1 MDIRIGISD
10 SPREIDLELA
20 EGTTQEQVVEMI
32 ESSIAS
38 GSSIVWLSDKK
49 GRRLGI
55 FASKLAYV
63 DVGATKEE
71 RRVGFGA
78 P

>member
-10 SPREIDLELA
+10 SPREMDLELP
-20 EGTTQEQVVEMI
+20 EGTTQEQFI
-32 ESSIAS
+32 ESLEASISS
-38 GSSIVWLSDKK
+38 GSSIVWIQDKK
-49 GRRLGI
+49 GHRLGV
-55 FASKLAYV
+55 FVSKLAYV
-63 DVGATKEE
+63 EVGATKED

>member
-10 SPREIDLELA
+10 SPREIDLELP
-20 EGTTQEQVVEMI
+20 EGTTQDEFIASLEA
-32 ESSIAS
+32 SISS
-38 GSSIVWLSDKK
+38 GSSIIWIADKK
-49 GRRLGI
+49 GHKLGV
-55 FASKLAYV
+55 FASKLSYV
-63 DVGATKEE
+63 EVGATKEE

>member
-10 SPREIDLELA
+10 SPREIDLELP
-20 EGTTQEQVVEMI
+20 EGITQEEFITSI
-32 ESSIAS
+32 EASISS
-38 GSSIVWLSDKK
+38 GSSIVWIQDRK
-49 GRRLGI
+49 GHRLGV
-55 FASKLAYV
+55 FASKLAYIE
-63 DVGATKEE
+63 VGATKED

>member
-10 SPREIDLELA
+10 SPRELDLELP
-20 EGTTQEQVVEMI
+20 EGTTQEEIVELLD
-32 ESSIAS
+32 SSVAN
-38 GSSIVWLSDKK
+38 GSSIIWISDKK
-49 GRRLGI
+49 GRKLGI
-55 FASKLAYV
+55 LASKLAYV
-63 DVGATKEE
+63 EVGAAKEE

>member
-1 MDIRIGISD
+1 MEIRIGISD

-20 EGTTQEQVVEMI
+20 EGTTQESVIEMI

-38 GSSIVWLSDKK
+38 GSNVVWLTDKK
-49 GRRLGI
+49 GRKLGI
-55 FASKLAYV
+55 FAAKLAYIE
-63 DVGATKEE
+63 VGAEKEE

>member
-1 MDIRIGISD
+1 MEIRIGISD
-10 SPREIDLELA
+10 SPREIDLELP
-20 EGTTQEQVVEMI
+20 EGTTQDEVVETL
-32 ESSIAS
+32 EASLSS
-38 GSSIVWLSDKK
+38 GSPIVWITDKK
-49 GRRLGI
+49 GHKLGI

-63 DVGATKEE
+63 EVGATKEE

>member
-20 EGTTQEQVVEMI
+20 EGTTQEQVVETI

-49 GRRLGI
+49 GRKLGI
-55 FASKLAYV
+55 FASKLAYIE
-63 DVGATKEE
+63 VGATKEE

>member
-1 MDIRIGISD
+1 MDIRIGISE
-10 SPREIDLELA
+10 SPREIDLELP
-20 EGTTQEQVVEMI
+20 EGMTQDEVVATLEA
-32 ESSIAS
+32 SISS
-38 GSSIVWLSDKK
+38 GSPIIWITDRK
-49 GRRLGI
+49 GHKLGV

-63 DVGATKEE
+63 EVGATKEE

>member
-10 SPREIDLELA
+10 SPREIDLELP
-20 EGTTQEQVVEMI
+20 ESTTQEEVMSMI
-32 ESSIAS
+32 ETSISS
-38 GSSIVWLSDKK
+38 GSQIVWISDKK
-49 GRRLGI
+49 GRKLGI
-55 FASKLAYV
+55 FASKLAYIE
-63 DVGATKEE
+63 VGVTKQD